1 MVTARH
7 NIVRAAE
14 YGDLYLRANTHD
26 GRSETI
32 KVDGEWIV
40 PENPAVDVAV
50 KAIGLGFLE
59 FDIAVIPTR
68 RHINDELSKELNIGI
83 GEDLFVSGLFTKR
96 HGAERNLPI
105 VRVGHIASMRNTDP
119 RSGEAA

>member
-1 MVTARH
+1 M
-7 NIVRAAE
+7 
-14 YGDLYLRANTHD
+14 
-26 GRSETI
+26 
-32 KVDGEWIV
+32 DGEWIV